1 MTIMYLHARKEKKG
15 KNKEKEEALVG
26 NKVEVREGC
35 CEWWWLMYVRAI
47 YIPLCK
53 KISSSSSQTLP
64 FCLFPPIH
72 PFSTLLKFLPSFPSV
87 EAASRASRA
96 SLPSCLQCEHP
107 STRRFGKLPLFLS
120 RSNISA
126 ASKRRARHHA
136 FPVKRLPLDFLS
148 TRRTG
153 IAKDL
158 LQRSSRSGS
167 SFGCFF
173 SKEKWE
179 KGSFLLQAR
188 GWREDRRDW
197 TRTMEKWKWKR
208 RQKDSF
214 GGGYGLIR
222 MARWFRGDTWLLVVM
237 GSTFCSILREPLL
250 RPWDMCV
257 DMTRV
262 GQLFGK

>member
-1 MTIMYLHARKEKKG
+1 
-15 KNKEKEEALVG
+15 
-26 NKVEVREGC
+26 
-35 CEWWWLMYVRAI
+35 MYVRAI

-96 SLPSCLQCEHP
+96 SLPSCLQREHP

-158 LQRSSRSGS
+158 LQRGLDLRLDVFFRRKSG
-167 SFGCFF
+167 
-173 SKEKWE
+173 K
-179 KGSFLLQAR
+179 KG
-188 GWREDRRDW
+188 
-197 TRTMEKWKWKR
+197 
-208 RQKDSF
+208 
-214 GGGYGLIR
+214 
-222 MARWFRGDTWLLVVM
+222 V
-237 GSTFCSILREPLL
+237 FCSKLEDGGKIEEIGRERWKSESEREGRKILLGVVT
-250 RPWDMCV
+250 D
-257 DMTRV
+257 
-262 GQLFGK
+262 

>member
-1 MTIMYLHARKEKKG
+1 
-15 KNKEKEEALVG
+15 
-26 NKVEVREGC
+26 
-35 CEWWWLMYVRAI
+35 MYVRAI

-72 PFSTLLKFLPSFPSV
+72 PFSTLLKFLPSFLSV

-96 SLPSCLQCEHP
+96 SLPSCLQREHP

-158 LQRSSRSGS
+158 LQGSSRSAS

-173 SKEKWE
+173 SEGKVGKREFSAPSSRMEGRSKRLDENDGKVKVKEKAERFFW
-179 KGSFLLQAR
+179 
-188 GWREDRRDW
+188 GW
-197 TRTMEKWKWKR
+197 
-208 RQKDSF
+208 
-214 GGGYGLIR
+214 
-222 MARWFRGDTWLLVVM
+222 
-237 GSTFCSILREPLL
+237 LR
-250 RPWDMCV
+250 V
-257 DMTRV
+257 N
-262 GQLFGK
+262 

>member
-53 KISSSSSQTLP
+53 KISSSSQTLP

-96 SLPSCLQCEHP
+96 SLPSCLQREHP

-173 SKEKWE
+173 FEGKVGKREFSAPSSRMEGRSKRLDENDGKVKVKEKAERFFW
-179 KGSFLLQAR
+179 
-188 GWREDRRDW
+188 GW
-197 TRTMEKWKWKR
+197 
-208 RQKDSF
+208 
-214 GGGYGLIR
+214 
-222 MARWFRGDTWLLVVM
+222 
-237 GSTFCSILREPLL
+237 LR
-250 RPWDMCV
+250 V
-257 DMTRV
+257 N
-262 GQLFGK
+262 

>member
-1 MTIMYLHARKEKKG
+1 
-15 KNKEKEEALVG
+15 
-26 NKVEVREGC
+26 
-35 CEWWWLMYVRAI
+35 MYVRAI

-53 KISSSSSQTLP
+53 KISSSSQTLP

-72 PFSTLLKFLPSFPSV
+72 PFSTLLKFLPSFSSV

-96 SLPSCLQCEHP
+96 SLPSCLQREHP

-173 SKEKWE
+173 FRRKSGK
-179 KGSFLLQAR
+179 KG
-188 GWREDRRDW
+188 
-197 TRTMEKWKWKR
+197 
-208 RQKDSF
+208 
-214 GGGYGLIR
+214 
-222 MARWFRGDTWLLVVM
+222 V
-237 GSTFCSILREPLL
+237 FCSKLEDGGKIEEIGRERWKSESEREGRKILLG
-250 RPWDMCV
+250 V
-257 DMTRV
+257 VT
-262 GQLFGK
+262 G

>member
-96 SLPSCLQCEHP
+96 SLPSCLQREHP

-148 TRRTG
+148 TRRTRDREG
-153 IAKDL
+153 SPSEILEVWIFVWMFFFEGKVGKREFSAP
-158 LQRSSRSGS
+158 SSRMEGRSKRLDENDGKVKV
-167 SFGCFF
+167 
-173 SKEKWE
+173 KEKAERFFW
-179 KGSFLLQAR
+179 
-188 GWREDRRDW
+188 GW
-197 TRTMEKWKWKR
+197 
-208 RQKDSF
+208 
-214 GGGYGLIR
+214 
-222 MARWFRGDTWLLVVM
+222 
-237 GSTFCSILREPLL
+237 LR
-250 RPWDMCV
+250 V
-257 DMTRV
+257 N
-262 GQLFGK
+262 